1 MGPPISRLL
10 GCCPP
15 LAGRGPQKR
24 GFWSPAWCR
33 REAACQDG
41 AAGYRASEPGQGGE
55 GGKDRKTEQA
65 KTWGLYPWGALY
77 LALPPLPSQTQKGE
91 LNAAVPPPRIEGPQE
106 GAQRQSRGGS

>member
-15 LAGRGPQKR
+15 LAGRGPQER
-24 GFWSPAWCR
+24 GFWSPAWRR

-65 KTWGLYPWGALY
+65 KTWGLYPWDALY

-91 LNAAVPPPRIEGPQE
+91 LNAAVPPPRVEGPQE